1 MTNKI
6 KIVNPIRSCQ
16 ITCILVK
23 LMTDDGTSS
32 DSVIKCGYV
41 WCVYYKFVSTMLN
54 NVLLT
59 CIHTWSPLFPPRT
72 KCDFSTFM
80 FRVCLLA
87 WIPNTM
93 KILIIL
99 PTAKSKSKQ
108 VNSIYLINVF
118 RKQTNTSKSYWH
130 TQNQQN
136 LKSNVAYYIFLFLF
150 IMQQF

>member
-6 KIVNPIRSCQ
+6 KNVNPIRSCQ

-41 WCVYYKFVSTMLN
+41 WCVYYKFVFTMLN

-59 CIHTWSPLFPPRT
+59 CIHTWSPFPPRT

-99 PTAKSKSKQ
+99 ITAKSKSKQ

-118 RKQTNTSKSYWH
+118 RKQMNTSKSIWH

-136 LKSNVAYYIFLFLF
+136 LKSNVAYHILLFLF